1 MEYNSITIQLSDET
15 FLQETNSLSD
25 EAFLQAAYRT
35 YLNREPDEF
44 GKQSYCEYLSGDKNK
59 RQHILDAVRKSPEF
73 KLLNTFDYSK
83 YPQRLNLGCGFDV
96 KLGYLNVDLNFGH
109 NPDLIADIRCLNMLP
124 SGFYEE
130 IIAQDCLEHLPR
142 AETQLTLKEWAR
154 LLKIGGILQLRTT
167 SVIDLLELF
176 KLEAYQTVELQ
187 EKLIQCLFGTQ
198 AYDGDWH
205 FTGFTKILL
214 TNYLEVAGFAKIEF
228 KLIDGWLFDVT
239 AEKLVEVQIG

>member
-1 MEYNSITIQLSDET
+1 VEENSITIKLSDET

-44 GKQSYCEYLSGDKNK
+44 GKQSYCQYLGGDKNK
-59 RQHILDAVRKSPEF
+59 RQHIIDAFRQSSEF
-73 KLLNTFDYSK
+73 KLLNEFDYYK
-83 YPQRLNLGCGFDV
+83 YPQRLNLGCGFDI
-96 KLGYLNVDLNFGH
+96 KLGYLNVDLNSYH
-109 NPDLIADIRCLNMLP
+109 NPDLVADIRCLNMLP

-142 AETQLTLKEWAR
+142 AETQLTIKEWAR
-154 LLKIGGILQLRTT
+154 LLKIGGILQIRTT
-167 SVIDLLELF
+167 SLIDLLELF
-176 KLEAYQTVELQ
+176 KEEVYQTVELQ
-187 EKLIQCLFGTQ
+187 EKLVQCLFGTQ

-205 FTGFTKILL
+205 FTGFTKILM
-214 TNYLEVAGFAKIEF
+214 TNYLEVAGFGNIEC

-239 AEKLVEVQIG
+239 AEKVG